1 MNTLHELQ
9 DSGALFVGPEV
20 HLERIAP
27 DVVFY
32 PGCRISGE
40 ELSIGPG
47 CVIGAEA
54 PVTLNNC
61 QLGARVHLAGGFF
74 EESTFL
80 DDAKAGSCSHVR
92 PGCLLEEGASIAHSV
107 GIKQTVFLPWVTAGS
122 LINFCDALMA
132 GGTSRKDHSEIGS
145 SYIHFNFTPH
155 QDKATASLIGDV
167 PNGVFLKQPPIFL
180 GGQGGLVGPAKLAF
194 GTVIPAGQIWRGNV
208 EQPNQLVARA
218 GFKRDLAMNYNPN
231 TFSSISQIVRNNL
244 TYIGNILAL
253 DAWHRVVRSRFL
265 NEYAYQ
271 EACRVGARKRL
282 ADILSER
289 LNRLDELLKKVEKS
303 FANDPSPQK
312 ENQELVQQ
320 WAKAKDALTKLIEK
334 RDTVVVP
341 SEVTA
346 IVNALPAK
354 DYLTEVQALSDVD
367 STILT
372 LWLTYHVATVEKL
385 MPTGRSSCCG

>member
-1 MNTLHELQ
+1 
-9 DSGALFVGPEV
+9 
-20 HLERIAP
+20 
-27 DVVFY
+27 
-32 PGCRISGE
+32 
-40 ELSIGPG
+40 
-47 CVIGAEA
+47 
-54 PVTLNNC
+54 
-61 QLGARVHLAGGFF
+61 
-74 EESTFL
+74 
-80 DDAKAGSCSHVR
+80 
-92 PGCLLEEGASIAHSV
+92 
-107 GIKQTVFLPWVTAGS
+107 
-122 LINFCDALMA
+122 MA

>member
-1 MNTLHELQ
+1 MNTLHDLQ
-9 DSGALFVGPEV
+9 DSGVIFVGPEV

-27 DVVFY
+27 DVVLY
-32 PGCRISGE
+32 PGCRLSGE
-40 ELSIGPG
+40 DLSIGPG

-61 QLGARVHLAGGFF
+61 QLGARVHLAGGYF

-107 GIKQTVFLPWVTAGS
+107 GIKQTIFLPWVTAGS

-167 PNGVFLKQPPIFL
+167 PNGVLLKQPPIFL

-208 EQPNQLVARA
+208 EKPNQLVARA
-218 GFKRDLAMNYNPN
+218 GFKRDIAMNYNPN
-231 TFSSISQIVRNNL
+231 TFSSISLIVRNNL

-253 DAWHRVVRSRFL
+253 DAWHRVVRSRYLSEF
-265 NEYAYQ
+265 AFQ

-289 LNRLDELLKKVEKS
+289 LHRLDELLKKVEKS
-303 FANDPSPQK
+303 FESDPAPQK

-320 WAKAKDALTKLIEK
+320 WAQAKDALAKLIES

-341 SEVTA
+341 SEVLA

-354 DYLTEVQALSDVD
+354 EYLMEIQGLSEVD

-372 LWLTYHVATVEKL
+372 LWLNYHVASVEKL
-385 MPTGRSSCCG
+385 MPCGRSSCCG